1 VSPAVLR
8 PRGVLDAVEAMS
20 LRDNFR
26 SVLENSDGGV
36 IVDLTGV
43 EELSAAGLAAVINL
57 LGQGRR
63 TGIPVRV
70 LPPDE
75 GSEAALIIEQADLRR
90 FLRPGGVWNSLP
102 NDVSGPTAPDSRR
115 RAWSL
120 RPLVRLR
127 REGLMSRR
135 NASNARGT
143 LDSRR

>member
-1 VSPAVLR
+1 VSTAVLR

-26 SVLENSDGGV
+26 SVLENSHGGV

-43 EELSAAGLAAVINL
+43 EELSAAGLAAVTNL

-90 FLRPGGVWNSLP
+90 FLSPGGVWNSLP
-102 NDVSGPTAPDSRR
+102 NDGSGPTAPDGRR

-120 RPLVRLR
+120 RPWRVALR
-127 REGLMSRR
+127 RTG
-135 NASNARGT
+135 ADAR
-143 LDSRR
+143 